1 MPLLSFITLISL
13 SSLSSVSGFPLF
25 FSLSAAVFAQGYG
38 YDAGLRVGDRL
49 VTVDGVDASKMNVE
63 QVQHQ
68 RILRHSPSAD
78 ILQQPKIEGDT
89 KHLNKF
95 NDFNLLFNFFTYFL
109 FNSSTYYVI
118 PSFPFLI
125 SAIQLFVSPTRCE
138 IFFVVTPT
146 LMCK

>member
-25 FSLSAAVFAQGYG
+25 FSLSVAVFAQGYG

-95 NDFNLLFNFFTYFL
+95 NDFNLLFNFFYLFSFL
-109 FNSSTYYVI
+109 LLYLLRH
-118 PSFPFLI
+118 PFL
-125 SAIQLFVSPTRCE
+125 SLSLSLYHPPGARSSSW
-138 IFFVVTPT
+138 
-146 LMCK
+146 